1 MAMAMKLEDKV
12 FHENEGAVV
21 RGEYS
26 RPDGPRKFL
35 GSRYDQED
43 IDYYSAE
50 EVEALIE
57 AADAE
62 LVSALGEAC
71 SISVNEADTYLVA
84 LELAAQ
90 HDEGEMPV
98 LVLNFANA
106 FWAAGNR
113 FISKFAQEGELCRR
127 STLYASLLSDEAHP
141 FYDANTENSHGLY
154 TNGVL
159 VSPHVEVFRTPDYL
173 TMPDPV
179 RVAVISSP
187 APFKNDLADM
197 PEDELSDVLKTR
209 IQGILAIAAKAG
221 YKHLVLG
228 AWGCGSNG
236 NDPAQVASAF
246 RAALDTPLAGS
257 TFANLF
263 DTVTFAVLDYA
274 EGQPSLSAF
283 RSEFDA

>member
-35 GSRYDQED
+35 GTRGDQED
-43 IDYYSAE
+43 VDYYSAE
-50 EVEALIE
+50 EVEELIE
-57 AADAE
+57 AAEAE
-62 LVSALGEAC
+62 LAGALGEAC
-71 SISVNEADTYLVA
+71 DISVVESDAYIAA
-84 LELAAQ
+84 LELAAL
-90 HDEGEMPV
+90 HAEDEMPV

-113 FISKFAQEGELCRR
+113 FISKYTLEGELCRR

-173 TMPDPV
+173 TMADPV

-187 APFKNDLADM
+187 APYKNDLDDM
-197 PEDELSDVLKTR
+197 SEDELFDVLKTR
-209 IQGILAIAAKAG
+209 IQGVLAVAAKAG
-221 YKHLVLG
+221 YKNLVLG
-228 AWGCGSNG
+228 AWGCGISG
-236 NDPAQVASAF
+236 NDPVQVARAF
-246 RAALDTPLAGS
+246 RKALDTPLAGA
-257 TFANLF
+257 TFADLF
-263 DTVTFAVLDYA
+263 DTVTFAVLDRA
-274 EGQPSLSAF
+274 EDQPNLTAF
-283 RSEFDA
+283 SNEFGA

>member
-1 MAMAMKLEDKV
+1 MAMAMKFEDKV

-57 AADAE
+57 AAETE
-62 LVSALGEAC
+62 LAAKLGEAC
-71 SISVNEADTYLVA
+71 DVSVHEADTFVVA

-90 HDEGEMPV
+90 HAEDEMPV

-127 STLYASLLSDEAHP
+127 STLYVSLLSDEAHP

-154 TNGVL
+154 TNGLL

-197 PEDELSDVLKTR
+197 SEDELSNAMKTR
-209 IQGILAIAAKAG
+209 IQGMLAVAAKAG

-236 NDPAQVASAF
+236 NDPVQVASAF
-246 RAALDTPLAGS
+246 RGALDTPLSGS

-263 DTVTFAVLDYA
+263 DTVAFAVLDYSD
-274 EGQPSLSAF
+274 GQPNLTAF
-283 RSEFDA
+283 RNEFGA